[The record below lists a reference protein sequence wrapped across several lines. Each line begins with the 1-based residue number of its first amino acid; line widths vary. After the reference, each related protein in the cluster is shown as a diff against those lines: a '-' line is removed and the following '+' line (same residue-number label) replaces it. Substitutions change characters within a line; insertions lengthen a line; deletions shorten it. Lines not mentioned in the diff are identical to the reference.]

1 MYSRLLEGD
10 YCVRVQATET
20 GENDYKLSHNAKKLK
35 AEMIAQMR
43 ERLPSV
49 SEPEG
54 QDFPQDTSTKGR
66 VRIAETA
73 TGNLE
78 TESGRDWF
86 AVALREG
93 RTYRFDLE
101 GKESNAGTL
110 PDPYLHGI
118 HDQGGSPVSGLV
130 TDDSLFH
137 SARSKTNFS
146 RGYFTPPQNGTYYL
160 AIRGGEP
167 GEVDTG
173 SYWAWVLDWGP
184 DQRADTLT
192 NGTVT
197 VGGTATGKLSY
208 NGDRDWFAVTLTAN
222 TEYVI
227 DFK

>member
-1 MYSRLLEGD
+1 MGGEANYPDPDAVYDPRLLG
-10 YCVRVQATET
+10 VR
-20 GENDYKLSHNAKKLK
+20 DK
-35 AEMIAQMR
+35 
-43 ERLPSV
+43 
-49 SEPEG
+49 
-54 QDFPQDTSTKGR
+54 
-66 VRIAETA
+66 
-73 TGNLE
+73 
-78 TESGRDWF
+78 
-86 AVALREG
+86 
-93 RTYRFDLE
+93 
-101 GKESNAGTL
+101 
-110 PDPYLHGI
+110 
-118 HDQGGSPVSGLV
+118 GGSPVSGLV
-130 TDDSLFH
+130 TDGSLFH

-208 NGDRDWFAVTLTAN
+208 NGDQDWFAVTLTAN

-227 DFK
+227 DVKGNTESDRGGTLNNPAVAVFDSNGDAILGATDDNGGAGLNARLSFTPTAAATHYISVDDPRGTGTYTVSVNE